1 MGSTRTS
8 LPSFLIFERS
18 GFYFFKLL
26 KFLPFFSVKNWI
38 FSSAKTLKILGK
50 NLSSLSLLVSFSDQ
64 MSASILL
71 GKLNGDESSTVTTEE
86 DEEAVFSGEEWS
98 GENLYCFYFV
108 KQFAYDDPE
117 IKAKIDEADNEIY
130 HCNTNRI
137 HIANRLKSKRAERLS
152 LVASMEN
159 LISSLYEYNAVGKDQ
174 EVVTKRIYSLSERL
188 SEIKMEIEL
197 LDVQM
202 ACVLDQRD
210 KAVER
215 IKFLRIQR
223 DKGNAAFYRS
233 RVVMKKAIELAAS
246 GNVRDLEELADFEV
260 EKFMSRWNND
270 KAFRE
275 DYKKRIL
282 PSLNERKL
290 RRDVQIRDLEGN
302 VDTENGNETV
312 EKKAIEFKRFS
323 TEEESDDVM
332 DFDIPVYEKL
342 GKEEDEIDE
351 ETLKEKK
358 REEQLEK
365 ARLAMERKRKLHE
378 KAAAKAVIRVKK
390 EAEKKLKEL
399 EKRAKK
405 KKKAAFNSSSMNID
419 RTTETVTE
427 ASEPEKEK
435 LLNGRSVFPKQ
446 RSFCYRHHG
455 KGNDA
460 VLKAIIKRRKA
471 YRLWVWTVSS
481 SAIVLS
487 LTLLVVFLYVR

>member
-1 MGSTRTS
+1 
-8 LPSFLIFERS
+8 
-18 GFYFFKLL
+18 
-26 KFLPFFSVKNWI
+26 
-38 FSSAKTLKILGK
+38 
-50 NLSSLSLLVSFSDQ
+50 
-64 MSASILL
+64 
-71 GKLNGDESSTVTTEE
+71 
-86 DEEAVFSGEEWS
+86 
-98 GENLYCFYFV
+98 
-108 KQFAYDDPE
+108 
-117 IKAKIDEADNEIY
+117 
-130 HCNTNRI
+130 
-137 HIANRLKSKRAERLS
+137 
-152 LVASMEN
+152 
-159 LISSLYEYNAVGKDQ
+159 
-174 EVVTKRIYSLSERL
+174 
-188 SEIKMEIEL
+188 
-197 LDVQM
+197 
-202 ACVLDQRD
+202 
-210 KAVER
+210 
-215 IKFLRIQR
+215 
-223 DKGNAAFYRS
+223 
-233 RVVMKKAIELAAS
+233 
-246 GNVRDLEELADFEV
+246 
-260 EKFMSRWNND
+260 MSRWNND
-270 KAFRE
+270 KAFRD

-290 RRDVQIRDLEGN
+290 RCDVQIRDLEGN
-302 VDTENGNETV
+302 VDTENGNETA

-342 GKEEDEIDE
+342 GKEEEEIDE

-405 KKKAAFNSSSMNID
+405 KKAAFNSSSLKVD
-419 RTTETVTE
+419 RTTETVTK

-481 SAIVLS
+481 SAIVLL

>member
-1 MGSTRTS
+1 
-8 LPSFLIFERS
+8 
-18 GFYFFKLL
+18 
-26 KFLPFFSVKNWI
+26 
-38 FSSAKTLKILGK
+38 
-50 NLSSLSLLVSFSDQ
+50 
-64 MSASILL
+64 MSASIYL

-86 DEEAVFSGEEWS
+86 DDEAVFSGDSSLVDVAEEVWS

-159 LISSLYEYNAVGKDQ
+159 LILSLDEYNGVGKDQ
-174 EVVTKRIYSLSERL
+174 EVVTGRIYSLSERL
-188 SEIKMEIEL
+188 SEIKMDIEL

-246 GNVRDLEELADFEV
+246 GKVRDLEELADFEV

-270 KAFRE
+270 KAFRD

-282 PSLNERKL
+282 PSLDEQRLK
-290 RRDVQIRDLEGN
+290 RYGQIRSPEGDI
-302 VDTENGNETV
+302 DTENGNETAG
-312 EKKAIEFKRFS
+312 KNAIEFKRFS

-332 DFDIPVYEKL
+332 DFDIPVYAKL
-342 GKEEDEIDE
+342 GKEEVEIDE

-378 KAAAKAVIRVKK
+378 KAAAKAAIRVKK

-405 KKKAAFNSSSMNID
+405 KKKAAFNSSSMNVD

-435 LLNGRSVFPKQ
+435 LINGRSVFPKQ